1 MITFILRDMQ
11 ILARMTNHIQA
22 EMGRALAAGRPLQVD
37 IQPEVRKRSTRANR
51 RHWAIIHQIQ
61 EQAEHIGQVFED
73 ETWHRHFCGMFIGK
87 VEMPDG
93 SFTYVSS
100 TTLDPA
106 EFSEFDEKII
116 AHVSSPPYR
125 FTITEPDLPGRP

>member
-51 RHWAIIHQIQ
+51 RHWCIIHQIQ
-61 EQAEHIGQVFED
+61 EQAEHIGLHYSD
-73 ETWHRHFCGMFIGK
+73 ENWHRYFCGEFIGK
-87 VEMPDG
+87 EELPGG

-100 TTLDPA
+100 TTLDPE

-116 AHVSSPPYR
+116 AHVSSHPYR